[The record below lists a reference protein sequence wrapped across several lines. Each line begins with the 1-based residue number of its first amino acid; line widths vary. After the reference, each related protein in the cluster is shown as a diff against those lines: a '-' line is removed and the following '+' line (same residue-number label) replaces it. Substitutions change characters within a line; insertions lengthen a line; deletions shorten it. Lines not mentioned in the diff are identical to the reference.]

1 MQVWDITLGTESG
14 PEKLLGE
21 SVAWPEY
28 GVTFSIYVCDVYDGE
43 SFLASLIVLREL
55 FFLWQ

>member
-21 SVAWPEY
+21 SVAWPGY
-28 GVTFSIYVCDVYDGE
+28 SVTNIQRLCV
-43 SFLASLIVLREL
+43 
-55 FFLWQ
+55 

>member
-1 MQVWDITLGTESG
+1 MQVWDITLGTGSG

-28 GVTFSIYVCDVYDGE
+28 SVTFSVCMMYMME
-43 SFLASLIVLREL
+43 SCFSLH
-55 FFLWQ
+55 

>member
-21 SVAWPEY
+21 SVAWP
-28 GVTFSIYVCDVYDGE
+28 GCSVTNIQRLCV
-43 SFLASLIVLREL
+43 
-55 FFLWQ
+55 